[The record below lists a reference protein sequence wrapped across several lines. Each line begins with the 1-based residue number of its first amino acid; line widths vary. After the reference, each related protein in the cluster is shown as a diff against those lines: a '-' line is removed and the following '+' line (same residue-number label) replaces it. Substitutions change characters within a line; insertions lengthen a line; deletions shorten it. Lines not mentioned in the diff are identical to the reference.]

1 MAVISRVDQ
10 WLCEL
15 AVEIWPRVN
24 SCFDISQSHR
34 IICLTANL
42 VLPECVSHNTP
53 FSVRR
58 EKTNCIFFPHLIKE
72 IIQLRKYDHFSTV
85 LSWGGG
91 IFFLFLY
98 WAGARTTVRVEVV
111 TFNLHS
117 IAVSIAAWFW
127 FKSKVNTSNSG
138 TNWSCMLPDGTFW
151 GNTAWLLPHTWP
163 NVYINQRATSHK
175 PKFYIVSQT
184 LERSEVAKTTI
195 AESLQNGEITSRCN
209 TESQIASKKQ
219 KETLF
224 FCARHTSRGI
234 RMKWVD

>member
-58 EKTNCIFFPHLIKE
+58 EKTNCIFFSTPNQGNYSVEE
-72 IIQLRKYDHFSTV
+72 IRSLQYCTFLRE
-85 LSWGGG
+85 G

-127 FKSKVNTSNSG
+127 FKSKVNTSNTG
-138 TNWSCMLPDGTFW
+138 TNWPCVLPDGTFW

-184 LERSEVAKTTI
+184 LERSEVTKTTI
-195 AESLQNGEITSRCN
+195 AESLQNGEITSRSN
-209 TESQIASKKQ
+209 TESQIAS
-219 KETLF
+219 
-224 FCARHTSRGI
+224 
-234 RMKWVD
+234 